1 VRTRHQQRV
10 RRLVSAAS
18 LALLLSVAAACG
30 ATQPSTRGVT
40 LPPSDPG
47 STPGACM
54 AAQTTGVL
62 RTVGAGILG
71 IREPSGRVLGLML
84 PSGYTVR
91 DDAVLDNQGSAI
103 AKVGDSIQ
111 VDGGEVKAGWWEVCA
126 GSLVLLPAP
135 SG

>member
-1 VRTRHQQRV
+1 
-10 RRLVSAAS
+10 
-18 LALLLSVAAACG
+18 
-30 ATQPSTRGVT
+30 
-40 LPPSDPG
+40 
-47 STPGACM
+47 M

-135 SG
+135 SGWVGRKAKMRWRERSMRGRRLSSLLAVVALV